1 MAPEPVWFGMA
12 CMVWHG
18 MVYGIVWY
26 GMVWF
31 GRAMVLWFWTEKEA
45 DQRNLL
51 IGENTLI
58 D

>member
-31 GRAMVLWFWTEKEA
+31 GRAMVLWF
-45 DQRNLL
+45 
-51 IGENTLI
+51 
-58 D
+58 